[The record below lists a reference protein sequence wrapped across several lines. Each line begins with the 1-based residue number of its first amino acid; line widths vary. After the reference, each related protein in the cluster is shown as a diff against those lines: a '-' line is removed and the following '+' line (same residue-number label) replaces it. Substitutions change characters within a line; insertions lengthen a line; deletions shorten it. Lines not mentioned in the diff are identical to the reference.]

1 MHYINR
7 EKELKNHPSTYAKNT
22 YQDST
27 PLCGRK
33 KFKPRIKRSF
43 INLVK
48 GHSIKNS
55 TANIILFGTILNA
68 CPNIGNKET
77 KSSLG
82 MSIQH
87 HSGDASQYNKMI
99 KEKRNNQKRRNK
111 TGCIYR

>member
-1 MHYINR
+1 MQKHLSRFY
-7 EKELKNHPSTYAKNT
+7 
-22 YQDST
+22 T
-27 PLCGRK
+27 PLWKK

-77 KSSLG
+77 KSSVCL
-82 MSIQH
+82 IQH
-87 HSGDASQYNKMI
+87 HSEMPANTI
-99 KEKRNNQKRRNK
+99 R
-111 TGCIYR
+111 